1 MQCIVCSS
9 PDLRKAQRVNG
20 YQLHRYHRCTHLF
33 VSDSINS
40 DVLDKV
46 YDRAFYVQSDEAL
59 ECEGYRDYL
68 GTLDRRIRGFRRWY
82 SAVTADMGGPGR
94 SLDFGCAAGAM
105 VKC

>member
-40 DVLDKV
+40 EVLDKV
-46 YDRAFYVQSDEAL
+46 YDRAFMSSPMKHWSVKATEISSEPWIGAL
-59 ECEGYRDYL
+59 AGFGAGIALSQRI
-68 GTLDRRIRGFRRWY
+68 GVGLDARSILAAR
-82 SAVTADMGGPGR
+82 SAQW
-94 SLDFGCAAGAM
+94 
-105 VKC
+105 